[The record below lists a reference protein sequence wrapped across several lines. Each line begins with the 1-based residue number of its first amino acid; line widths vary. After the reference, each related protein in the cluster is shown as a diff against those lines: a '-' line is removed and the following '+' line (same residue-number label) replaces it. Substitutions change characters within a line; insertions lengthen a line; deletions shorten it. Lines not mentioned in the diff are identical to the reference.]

1 MIKRIELI
9 NFMSHPRTVIEPA
22 AGLTVLVGPNNCGKS
37 AVVTALQ
44 ILCQN
49 ENSTY
54 VVRHG
59 EKEASVIVETEDGH
73 VVEWHRKA
81 NSPRYVIDGETFD
94 RLGGNLPPEVH
105 KALRMPMVDDF
116 DVHFGEQKDPVFL
129 LNEKGAKPA
138 QFFASS
144 SDAHR
149 LVEMQGLHRQRTGD
163 AQRDKNRLDIEAV
176 KLKAE
181 LEALGPIV
189 GIEPPLV
196 KLEADFA
203 TLTDAAENM
212 VRLAAA
218 QAGLRNQQATRDR
231 HERIAR
237 HLDTL
242 SPPPD
247 FVDTAALVDIQKEMR
262 ALEATV
268 QQSRLEHE
276 SLEALRD
283 PPRVADV
290 GTLAQCVAKL
300 NAAAGKV
307 GVQGER
313 FETLR
318 ELEPLPDFADAEHLA
333 EELDR
338 LRTASR
344 EMEQSNTLKHLLAA
358 SVEPPLLPDP
368 EALTDAL
375 AGLQKATDAVKE
387 YRNQAKTAEAELADA
402 IALLRQWA
410 IEQGSCPT
418 CGTPFDPDRFVEQMG
433 GHAHVGA

>member
-9 NFMSHPRTVIEPA
+9 NFMSHPHTVIEPA

-59 EKEASVIVETEDGH
+59 EKEATVLVETDDGH

-81 NSPRYVIDGETFD
+81 DSPRYVIDGETFD
-94 RLGGNLPPEVH
+94 RLGGKLPPEVH

-149 LVEMQGLHRQRTGD
+149 LVEMQGLHRQRTAD
-163 AQRDKNRLDIEAV
+163 AQRDKNRLDIEAA

-181 LEALGPIV
+181 LGALESIV
-189 GIEPPLV
+189 GIAPPLM
-196 KLEADFA
+196 KLEAEFVA
-203 TLTDAAENM
+203 LTDATESM
-212 VRLAAA
+212 QRLAAA
-218 QAGLRNQQATRDR
+218 QTGLRNQLATRDR

-237 HLDTL
+237 HLDAL
-242 SPPPD
+242 APLPD
-247 FVDTAALVDIQKEMR
+247 FIDTAALVDIQQEMR
-262 ALEATV
+262 ALEAIV
-268 QQSRLEHE
+268 RQRRLEHE
-276 SLEALRD
+276 SLEKLRD
-283 PPRVADV
+283 APRVAEV
-290 GTLAQCVAKL
+290 GPLAQCVAKL
-300 NAAAGKV
+300 NDAADKV
-307 GVQGER
+307 GIQGER

-333 EELDR
+333 EMLDR
-338 LRTASR
+338 LRAASH
-344 EMEQSNTLKHLLAA
+344 EMEQSSTLKHLLAA

-375 AGLQKATDAVKE
+375 AGLRKATDAVKE
-387 YRNQAKTAEAELADA
+387 YRSQAKTAEAEFADA
-402 IALLRQWA
+402 VAQQRQWA

-418 CGTPFDPDRFVEQMG
+418 CGTPLDPDRFVEQMG
-433 GHAHVGA
+433 GHAHAGV